1 MLPTVTCEELVS
13 PFSFY
18 FEDQIHRGMTHRKKL
33 YFQVQTY
40 SKTQRDKA
48 YELALHLSQ
57 QGILSVI
64 TASSVMRPTCYRVWV
79 DLSAAKAVG
88 NMQAVAETA

>member
-1 MLPTVTCEELVS
+1 MLPTVTREELVS

-18 FEDQIHRGMTHRKKL
+18 FEDQIHQGMTHQGKL

-40 SKTQRDKA
+40 SGIRRDKA

-57 QGILSVI
+57 RGITSVI
-64 TASSVMRPTCYRVWV
+64 TVSSVVQPTCYRVWV
-79 DLSAAKAVG
+79 DLSAAKAVRE
-88 NMQAVAETA
+88 MQDLPEAA